1 MRASIATSSPKLAW
15 CAGTLVVLVGPD
27 SEVYDTFQAAIDRMS
42 EMGDFVA
49 GHKDAEGCSQKKI
62 SPRPTLTSRG

>member
-1 MRASIATSSPKLAW
+1 
-15 CAGTLVVLVGPD
+15 VVLVGPD